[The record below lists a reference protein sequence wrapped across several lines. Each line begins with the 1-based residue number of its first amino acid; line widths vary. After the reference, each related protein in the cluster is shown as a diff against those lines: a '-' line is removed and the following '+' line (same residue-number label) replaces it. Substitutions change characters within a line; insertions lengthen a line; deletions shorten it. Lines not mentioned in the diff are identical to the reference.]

1 MKVLAMSDVHNN
13 QMAFA
18 GLLKLVKQEKPDY
31 VCLAGDTLDRTD
43 CDVSQLI
50 DWLKSL
56 SKMTTVVVGLGNHEM
71 ATCGFWPRRIKAG
84 ENLDFY
90 AAVRK
95 IKNCV
100 LLRDTFGTFEAKGNV
115 TFSALNMPETWYAGR
130 ETQAEFL
137 EVLGTIPARALR
149 KKRFNVML
157 SHSPNGWLAGG
168 KLLSRGDVEILGKLD
183 LIISGHN
190 HGGLVPVVLRPLLMN
205 HGFIGP
211 KYKLFQ
217 PHAFGSWTDGE
228 TSLILSNGVTKF
240 AETSGLAAAGRFL
253 NKLYVPDVEVIEL
266 IPDDEYS
273 CLCLR

>member
-1 MKVLAMSDVHNN
+1 MSDIHNN
-13 QMAFA
+13 HAAFA
-18 GLLKLVKQEKPDY
+18 GLLRLVEREAPDY

-43 CDVSQLI
+43 CDVTKLI
-50 DWLKSL
+50 NWLKKL
-56 SKMTTVVVGLGNHEM
+56 SKVTTVVIGLGNHEL
-71 ATCGFWPRRIKAG
+71 ATCGFWPRRVMAG
-84 ENLDFY
+84 ENLEFY
-90 AAVRK
+90 AEVKK

-100 LLRDTFGTFEAKGNV
+100 LLHDTFATFEAKGNL
-115 TFSALNMPETWYAGR
+115 TFGALNMPDTWYKAR
-130 ETQAEFL
+130 ETQAEFRK
-137 EVLGTIPARALR
+137 VLDTVPDKALN
-149 KKRFNVML
+149 KKRFNILL

-168 KLLSRGDVEILGKLD
+168 KLLSRESVPILDKLD
-183 LIISGHN
+183 LILSGHN

-240 AETSGLAAAGRFL
+240 AETSGLSAAGRFL
-253 NKLYVPDVEVIEL
+253 NKLYIPDVESIEL
-266 IPDDEYS
+266 TPGDEYS